1 VAAAPRTF
9 RFVATPPRGTLPA
22 MKIVLAGSEMSPM
35 ARTGG
40 LGDVL
45 EGLPAALAAR
55 GHEVS
60 VVLPCYRGLHNDPR
74 LKAQNTG
81 VRITVPVGGTR
92 RDAGILQGE
101 APNGVQVFLVR
112 RDEYFDRAGLYGEA
126 GHDYSDNAERY
137 IFFSRVL
144 VELVRR
150 VVPSPEI
157 VHVHDW
163 QTALVSVLLKER
175 GLPVT
180 TVLTIHNLAYQG
192 SFWGVDFALTNL
204 PPNYWSAQGVE
215 FYGRLNLLKGGI
227 LFADALTTV
236 SEQYAQ
242 EIRTPEF
249 GCGLDAVVRE
259 HAGKLHGIL
268 NGADYA
274 IWDPATDPL
283 LPHRFTPD
291 DLSGKARCREALLA
305 EVGLDPNPRGPVLAI
320 VSRLAEQ
327 KGIDIL
333 LPIIDRLLADDVR
346 LVVLGEGDTAY
357 ERDLMIACKR
367 HPQNFAYRKSMD
379 DTLSHLI
386 EAGSDITL
394 IPSRFEP
401 CGLTAI
407 YSLKY
412 GTLPI
417 ARATGGLHQIIQDYD
432 PSTDSGT
439 GFFFFEYTPEAFWDA
454 IVRAKR
460 CFRDTDVWSAIQQRA
475 MAADFSW
482 EKAVGRYEAVY
493 RDAVRKAGK

>member
-1 VAAAPRTF
+1 VAAFHHTF
-9 RFVATPPRGTLPA
+9 RFVGEACRGSLRG
-22 MKIVLAGSEMSPM
+22 MKIVLAASEMSPVV
-35 ARTGG
+35 RTGG
-40 LGDVL
+40 LGDVI

-60 VVLPCYRGLHNDPR
+60 VVIPCYRGLPNDPR
-74 LKAQNTG
+74 LHPCSTG
-81 VRITVPVGGTR
+81 VRLIVPVGALR
-92 RDAGILQGE
+92 RDAEILQGQ

-112 RDEYFDRAGLYGEA
+112 RDEYFDRAGLYGEE
-126 GHDYSDNAERY
+126 GRDYPDNAERF
-137 IFFSRVL
+137 IFFSRVV
-144 VELVRR
+144 VELARR
-150 VVPSPEI
+150 IMPAPEI
-157 VHVHDW
+157 LHLHDW
-163 QTALVSVLLKER
+163 QTALVPVFVKER
-175 GLPVT
+175 QLPLR

-192 SFWGVDFALTNL
+192 SFWGVDFGLTHL
-204 PPNYWSAQGVE
+204 PPGFWSPQGVE
-215 FYGRLNLLKGGI
+215 FYGRLNFLKAGI
-227 LFADALTTV
+227 LFCDVLTTV

-249 GCGLDAVVRE
+249 GCGLDPVVRE

-274 IWDPATDPL
+274 VWDPASDPL

-291 DLSGKARCREALLA
+291 DLSGKAKCREALLA
-305 EVGLDPNPRGPVLAI
+305 KVGLEPNPRGPVFAM

-346 LVVLGEGDTAY
+346 LIVLGEGDPAY

-367 HPQNFAYRKSMD
+367 HPRFFEYRKSMD
-379 DTLSHLI
+379 DALSHLI
-386 EAGSDITL
+386 EAGSDVTL

-401 CGLTAI
+401 CGLTAM

-412 GTLPI
+412 GALPI

-439 GFFFFEYTPEAFWDA
+439 GFLFFEYSAEAFWDA
-454 IVRAKR
+454 IMRVKR
-460 CFRDTDVWSAIQQRA
+460 CFQNGSAWSAIRRRA
-475 MAADFSW
+475 MTRDFSW
-482 EKAVGRYEAVY
+482 DKAVERYERVY
-493 RDAVRKAGK
+493 RSGR